1 MYDYFQVFVCIYIFY
16 ELTINSYSIRILVGY
31 LSSLK
36 KYSGIINVI
45 LKIKKNYIEI
55 DLI

>member
-16 ELTINSYSIRILVGY
+16 ELTINSYPIRILVGY

-45 LKIKKNYIEI
+45 LKIKKKLYR
-55 DLI
+55 D

>member
-16 ELTINSYSIRILVGY
+16 ELTINSYPIRILVGY
-31 LSSLK
+31 LSLLK

>member
-1 MYDYFQVFVCIYIFY
+1 MYDYFQVFVYIYFY
-16 ELTINSYSIRILVGY
+16 ELTINSYPIRILLGY

>member
-36 KYSGIINVI
+36 KYSSIINVI